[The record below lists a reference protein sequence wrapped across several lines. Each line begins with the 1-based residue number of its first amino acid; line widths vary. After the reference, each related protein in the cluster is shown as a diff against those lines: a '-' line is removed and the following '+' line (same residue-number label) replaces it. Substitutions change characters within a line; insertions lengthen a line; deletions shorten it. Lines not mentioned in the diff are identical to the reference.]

1 MECPSAE
8 QQLSSYDWLSL
19 QNYLAQTLA
28 YSEVDAV
35 TVTQLLQLLLT
46 FYSAA
51 ASNDV
56 CLVTDI
62 LGKLNANRRLCFIQE
77 WLIYTYADSEAPAQP
92 DKNVLTAAL
101 ASLETDKKVELLLC
115 PLSYKRSVFSLDIQ
129 LIFSIVSHWY
139 HDSIFHVFGLNEMW

>member
-19 QNYLAQTLA
+19 QNYLTQTLA

-35 TVTQLLQLLLT
+35 TVTQLLQLLQT

-51 ASNDV
+51 ASGDV

-77 WLIYTYADSEAPAQP
+77 WLIYTHTQ
-92 DKNVLTAAL
+92 TQ
-101 ASLETDKKVELLLC
+101 
-115 PLSYKRSVFSLDIQ
+115 KRQHNRIKMF
-129 LIFSIVSHWY
+129 
-139 HDSIFHVFGLNEMW
+139 